1 LILIYFITG
10 KLDSWEWDSG
20 ARDMS
25 PVPKTITGTA
35 DKYAEDNNFKERL
48 QQQLDE
54 QAQRYEEQLTE
65 LHSVIAELTRKLHQQ
80 RTMAIAEED
89 EVSGNGAL
97 SFFAISQMSTFSSGP
112 ETKTILLAHRVSVS
126 LLFDVTS
133 HIF

>member
-1 LILIYFITG
+1 VTEKFPRKVVYCATKITF
-10 KLDSWEWDSG
+10 LLQ
-20 ARDMS
+20 
-25 PVPKTITGTA
+25 
-35 DKYAEDNNFKERL
+35 ERL

-97 SFFAISQMSTFSSGP
+97 SFFAISQRSTFSSGP
-112 ETKTILLAHRVSVS
+112 ETKTILLGHRVSVS

-133 HIF
+133 HILVF